1 MNLASFYKFIELFE
15 QRFEELSQELKSS
28 ETIDEYR
35 IIDCSNGKS
44 KIMLFLIMTLQ
55 YMLLIL
61 RYIKI
66 SFSFVITS

>member
-15 QRFEELSQELKSS
+15 QRFEELSQELKSN

-44 KIMLFLIMTLQ
+44 KIMLFLIITLQ
-55 YMLLIL
+55 YM
-61 RYIKI
+61 
-66 SFSFVITS
+66 